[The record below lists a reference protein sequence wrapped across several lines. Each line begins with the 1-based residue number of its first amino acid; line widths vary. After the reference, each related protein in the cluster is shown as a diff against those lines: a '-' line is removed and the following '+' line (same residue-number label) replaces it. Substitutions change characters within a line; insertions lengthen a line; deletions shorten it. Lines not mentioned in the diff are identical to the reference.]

1 MIMTKAN
8 STKNTKKDSSA
19 HTPMMQQFFRLKK
32 DHPNDLLFY
41 RMGDFYE
48 LFFDDAKN
56 AARLLD
62 ITLTSR
68 GQSGGQ
74 PIPMAGI
81 PYHAAENYI
90 ARLVQGGHTV
100 AVCEQIGDP
109 ATSKGP
115 VERKVV
121 RVLTPGTLSDEAYL
135 QDRQENLLGCA
146 FLYDETWGLATLDMA
161 GGRFAVQELPDST
174 SLEAE
179 LERLKI
185 RELLHPEDVELP
197 SVGAESALRAQP
209 IWQFDY
215 DTSVDAL
222 TTQFKTKDLSGFG
235 IESMHTAI
243 RAAGCL
249 IQYAKETQRGDL
261 PHIRAITAERHED
274 SVLLDGA
281 TRRNLEI
288 DINIRGEEGN
298 TLYSLMDCSSTAMG
312 SRALRRWLNRP
323 LRDQHILKQR
333 QQAIAALLNNFHYE
347 AFEQMLK
354 PIGDVER
361 VLTRIALGSAR
372 PRDLI
377 RLREA
382 LIAVPQ
388 LQALLAQIDSPLLS
402 DLAEQL
408 TADER
413 WVEELQCAII
423 DNPPV
428 IIREGGVIADGYDA
442 ELDELRNLDSNATE
456 FLTRLET
463 EEKQRTGLAS
473 LKVGYN
479 RVHGYYIEI
488 SKSQSA
494 NAPVEYVRRQTLK
507 NAERFIIPELK
518 AFEDKALSAKSR
530 ALSKEKALYESLVQ
544 RLGEDIDVLQSTCNA
559 IIELDVLSCLA
570 HCADQLNWVAPN
582 LVEQAGINICAGRH
596 PVIEALSTVP
606 FVPNDTLLNASS
618 CLQIITGPNMGGKS
632 TYMRQVALIT
642 LLACIGS
649 YVPAEKAT
657 IGAIDRIFTRMGSS
671 DDVAG
676 GRSTFMVEMTETANI
691 LHNATQNSLVIMD
704 EVGRGTSTFDGLSLA
719 WSTAQQLV
727 ADVKAL
733 TLFATHYFEMTALAE
748 QTPEVANVHLDA
760 TEHDDRLVFLHR
772 VQPGPASQ
780 SYGIQVARLAGVP
793 EIVIRNAKHKLQELE
808 AISLGG
814 EVSMQPAKH
823 NTQVVNEAPQQADL
837 FAVSQ
842 HPLVDALQSL
852 DLDNF
857 TAKQALDWLY
867 DSKKRL

>member
-1 MIMTKAN
+1 MDIM
-8 STKNTKKDSSA
+8 KKTQETQ
-19 HTPMMQQFFRLKK
+19 HTPMMQQYFRLKK

-62 ITLTSR
+62 ITLTKR
-68 GQSGGQ
+68 GQSAGQ

-81 PYHAAENYI
+81 PYHAAESYI

-100 AVCEQIGDP
+100 AVCEQVGDP

-146 FLYDETWGLATLDMA
+146 FFSQNVWGLATLDMA
-161 GGRFAVQELPDST
+161 GGRFAVQELPDDA
-174 SLEAE
+174 SLDAE

-185 RELLHPEDVELP
+185 KELLHMEDVELP
-197 SVGAESALRAQP
+197 VASSDSTLRSQP
-209 IWQFDY
+209 VWQFDF
-215 DTSVDAL
+215 DTSLDAL

-235 IESMHTAI
+235 IENMKTAI

-261 PHIRAITAERHED
+261 PHIRAITPERHQD

-288 DINIRGEEGN
+288 DINIRGDEGN
-298 TLYSLMDCSSTAMG
+298 TLFSLMDHSSTAMG

-323 LRDQHILKQR
+323 LRDQDVLKQR
-333 QQAIAALLNNFHYE
+333 QQAISALLSNFQYE
-347 AFEQMLK
+347 VLEKTLK
-354 PIGDVER
+354 PIGDIER

-377 RLREA
+377 RLKEA
-382 LIAVPQ
+382 LIAAPE
-388 LQALLAQIDSPLLS
+388 LKAHLSSIDSPLLAS
-402 DLAEQL
+402 ISTQL
-408 TADER
+408 NADEQ
-413 WVEELQCAII
+413 WVAELQRAIV

-428 IIREGGVIADGYDA
+428 IIREGGVIANGYDE
-442 ELDELRNLDSNATE
+442 ELDELRNLDSNAKE
-456 FLTRLET
+456 FLSRLEAD
-463 EEKQRTGLAS
+463 EKERTGLNS

-494 NAPVEYVRRQTLK
+494 DAPVEYVRRQTLK
-507 NAERFIIPELK
+507 NAERFIVPELK

-544 RLGEDIDVLQSTCNA
+544 RLGQHIETLQRTCNA
-559 IIELDVLSCLA
+559 IIELDVLTCLS
-570 HCADQLNWVAPN
+570 HCADQLNWVKPTLGN
-582 LVEQAGINICAGRH
+582 HSGINIVAGRH
-596 PVIEALSTVP
+596 PVIEALSTNP
-606 FVPNDTLLNASS
+606 FVPNDTSLDASS
-618 CLQIITGPNMGGKS
+618 SLQIITGPNMGGKS

-642 LLACIGS
+642 LLACVGS
-649 YVPAEKAT
+649 YVPAEQAD
-657 IGAIDRIFTRMGSS
+657 IGSIDRIFTRMGSS

-719 WSTAQQLV
+719 WSTAHQLV
-727 ADVKAL
+727 SEVKAL

-748 QTPEVANVHLDA
+748 QVAEVANVHLDA

-793 EIVIRNAKHKLQELE
+793 DTVIRNAKHKLQELE
-808 AISLGG
+808 KTSLNA
-814 EVSMQPAKH
+814 ELS
-823 NTQVVNEAPQQADL
+823 TLTVVNSDQASLKSNETPLQADL

-842 HPLVDALQSL
+842 HPLVDALKSL
-852 DLDNF
+852 DVDNL

-867 DSKKRL
+867 ASKKRL